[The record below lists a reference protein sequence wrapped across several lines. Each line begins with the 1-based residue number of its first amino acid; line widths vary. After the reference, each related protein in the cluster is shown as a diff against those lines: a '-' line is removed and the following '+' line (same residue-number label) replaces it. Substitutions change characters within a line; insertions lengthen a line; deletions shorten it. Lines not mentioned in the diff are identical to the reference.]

1 MYANNDEII
10 VDECNEECIFN
21 KNGLCLEQWTI
32 AKKNKENERKQ

>member
-21 KNGLCLEQWTI
+21 KNGLCHRTMDYCQ
-32 AKKNKENERKQ
+32 KE